1 MLWIVILCIS
11 VICLSPAC
19 FAFIRKTRGLDVRQS
34 ALGLY
39 RNQLLEL
46 EQDVHQGLLPQEE
59 YQQTQL
65 EIQRRLLK
73 ADQLSTMSENQSTGS
88 SGFTT
93 YLIICGLVMLPT
105 AALGLYML
113 DGNPALAPQP
123 LATRL
128 AAQKQLIQQ
137 AAPLIAALKAKI
149 AELSDHDPNKFN
161 GLVLLG
167 KAEIEQGNFEQ
178 AVMAWRQALNL
189 RFDPDLAV
197 QTAEIQIE
205 QEGYVSKENV
215 ALLSKALAQ
224 APQEFR
230 WRMLAEQRLAQA
242 EKENQP

>member
-39 RNQLLEL
+39 RSQLLEL

-189 RFDPDLAV
+189 SL
-197 QTAEIQIE
+197 IHI
-205 QEGYVSKENV
+205 
-215 ALLSKALAQ
+215 
-224 APQEFR
+224 
-230 WRMLAEQRLAQA
+230 
-242 EKENQP
+242 